1 MYQSGIDAVSERQ
14 KMTIKQ
20 YIRKVCQEKDE
31 IGLESKFI
39 FLWTLHQG
47 QPAETSN
54 TAAPLQPEILLLTHF
69 TIIFSRLEGI
79 L

>member
-31 IGLESKFI
+31 IGLESKFT
-39 FLWTLHQG
+39 FC
-47 QPAETSN
+47 
-54 TAAPLQPEILLLTHF
+54 
-69 TIIFSRLEGI
+69 
-79 L
+79 

>member
-39 FLWTLHQG
+39 FFVN
-47 QPAETSN
+47 TS
-54 TAAPLQPEILLLTHF
+54 
-69 TIIFSRLEGI
+69 SRSTS
-79 L
+79 

>member
-31 IGLESKFI
+31 IGLESEFI
-39 FLWTLHQG
+39 FLQHFV
-47 QPAETSN
+47 
-54 TAAPLQPEILLLTHF
+54 QPETLLLTHF
-69 TIIFSRLEGI
+69 TIKFSRLEGV